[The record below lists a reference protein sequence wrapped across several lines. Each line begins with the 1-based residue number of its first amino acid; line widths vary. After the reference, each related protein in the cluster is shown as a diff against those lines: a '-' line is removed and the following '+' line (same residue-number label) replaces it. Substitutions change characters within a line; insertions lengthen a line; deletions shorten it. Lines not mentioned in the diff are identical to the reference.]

1 MTQELN
7 EVLKIFFFNIRACQ
21 SDNLKHEQNR
31 RVALEYSLRMQT
43 IQESRIVTRILLI
56 IIFLAF
62 NPRPLALE
70 SLTLSTWPTKQSTTY
85 PHYCYYIHTA
95 STITSKKT
103 LSINQTLSSNQTVS
117 DLLSQRKWNEK
128 PNIVRQILKLFFV
141 KFVFQLDFRMDLL
154 FYETN
159 GIVVRAKHQKPG
171 AIVIP
176 LPSITLT

>member
-1 MTQELN
+1 MFTERTMSMTHELN

-70 SLTLSTWPTKQSTTY
+70 SLTLPLDQQSSQPRIHTTATTY
-85 PHYCYYIHTA
+85 ILQVQLRP
-95 STITSKKT
+95 KKPY
-103 LSINQTLSSNQTVS
+103 
-117 DLLSQRKWNEK
+117 R
-128 PNIVRQILKLFFV
+128 
-141 KFVFQLDFRMDLL
+141 
-154 FYETN
+154 
-159 GIVVRAKHQKPG
+159 
-171 AIVIP
+171 
-176 LPSITLT
+176 LTKR